1 MIFNN
6 LAEIFNNLII
16 IFMIYVETQT
26 SRLKAKRKLEILVTV
41 LKLSG
46 EISNILVKIPILY
59 FELSS
64 IFIEISKVTV
74 IITKLSVELGNRNVS
89 IKNTNS
95 SFEYL
100 TFSLKSYFLYFKIIL
115 VMFCFFNFRF

>member
-6 LAEIFNNLII
+6 LAKIFINLII

-26 SRLKAKRKLEILVTV
+26 SRSKAKRKLEILVTV

-46 EISNILVKIPILY
+46 EISNILVKIQMIY
-59 FELSS
+59 FAQSS
-64 IFIEISKVTV
+64 ILIEIFKVKV
-74 IITKLSVELGNRNVS
+74 IIKKLSFVLGNRNNS
-89 IKNTNS
+89 IKNTNI

-100 TFSLKSYFLYFKIIL
+100 TFSLKSNFLYLKIIL
-115 VMFCFFNFRF
+115 VIFSFFKFQF

>member
-6 LAEIFNNLII
+6 LAEIFINLII

-26 SRLKAKRKLEILVTV
+26 FRSKAKRKLEILVTV

-46 EISNILVKIPILY
+46 EISNILVKIPMIY
-59 FELSS
+59 FAQSS
-64 IFIEISKVTV
+64 ILIEIFKVKV
-74 IITKLSVELGNRNVS
+74 IIKKLSFVLGNRNNS
-89 IKNTNS
+89 FKNTNI

-100 TFSLKSYFLYFKIIL
+100 TFSLKSYFFYLKIIL
-115 VMFCFFNFRF
+115 VIFSFFKFQF

>member
-6 LAEIFNNLII
+6 LTEIFINLII

-26 SRLKAKRKLEILVTV
+26 SRSKAKRKLEILVTV

-46 EISNILVKIPILY
+46 EISNILVKIQMIY
-59 FELSS
+59 FAQSS
-64 IFIEISKVTV
+64 ILIEIFKVKV
-74 IITKLSVELGNRNVS
+74 IIKKLSFVLGNRNNS
-89 IKNTNS
+89 IKNTNI

-100 TFSLKSYFLYFKIIL
+100 TFSLKSNFLYLKIIL
-115 VMFCFFNFRF
+115 VIFSFFKFQF